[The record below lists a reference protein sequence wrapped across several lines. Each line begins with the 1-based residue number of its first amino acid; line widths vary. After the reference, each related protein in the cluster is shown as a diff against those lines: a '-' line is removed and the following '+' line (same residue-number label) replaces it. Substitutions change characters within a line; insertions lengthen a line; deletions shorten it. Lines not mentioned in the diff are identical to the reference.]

1 MQLPLNKFASQLQVS
16 GIRAISNRIPEID
29 DVINLTVGQP
39 DFKVPTSVKDA
50 MKQAID
56 RNFTTYSHNAGLL
69 ELRKVVQSYYKNRFS
84 SNFNTN
90 EILITNGASEAL
102 DTTLRGILEQGDE
115 VLIPSPVYAGYVPL
129 IELLGAKPIYID
141 TTQSGLKITP
151 ELVKSHI
158 TDKTKA
164 ILLNYPNNP
173 TGITLN
179 QYEVESLVN
188 VFKDYPI
195 YVVSDEIYAENT
207 FGQQHTSFASY
218 DAIKDQCILLGGLS
232 KSHSMTGLRIGFL
245 LGPEYV
251 MKQLTFVHAYNCIC
265 ANVPSQYAAIEAL
278 TNAVDSP
285 KEMNSAYIERRDYVY
300 KRLID
305 MGFIL
310 NEKPQGAFYI
320 FPKISQFGISDYEF
334 CMKALEDYHVAIVPG
349 SAFTH
354 IGEGY
359 IRISY
364 AYNIKALEE
373 GLNRLERMVQELF

>member
-1 MQLPLNKFASQLQVS
+1 MQLPLNRFASKLQVS

-39 DFKVPTSVKDA
+39 DFHVPNRVKEAMKDA
-50 MKQAID
+50 ID
-56 RNFTTYSHNAGLL
+56 HNFTSYSHNAGLL
-69 ELRKVVQSYYKNRFS
+69 KLREVVKSYYENRF
-84 SNFNTN
+84 NAYFNTN
-90 EILITNGASEAL
+90 EILVTNGASEAL
-102 DTTLRGILEQGDE
+102 DTALRGIIEQGDE
-115 VLIPSPVYAGYVPL
+115 VLIPAPVYAGYVPL
-129 IELLGAKPIYID
+129 VELLGAKPVYID
-141 TTQSGLKITP
+141 TTQTNLKITP

-173 TGITLN
+173 TGITLHKN
-179 QYEVESLVN
+179 EVEALVD
-188 VFKDYPI
+188 VFKEHPI

-207 FGQQHTSFASY
+207 FNDQHTSFASY
-218 DAIKDQCILLGGLS
+218 EEIKNQCILLGGLS

-278 TNAVDSP
+278 THSIDSP
-285 KEMNSAYIERRDYVY
+285 KEMNKAYIERRDYVY
-300 KRLID
+300 NRLIEI
-305 MGFIL
+305 GFVL
-310 NEKPQGAFYI
+310 SEKPEGAFYI
-320 FPKISQFGISDYEF
+320 FPQISHFGIDDYDF
-334 CMKALEDYHVAIVPG
+334 CIKALEEYHVAVVPG

-354 IGEGY
+354 IGTGY

-364 AYNIKALEE
+364 AYDLKSLEE
-373 GLNRLERMVQELF
+373 GLNRLEKMIQDLS